1 MLNYTQKAAELAQ
14 LAHWLQVL
22 GHPNRLGIFDLLME
36 GVQCNCEIH
45 ERLGLSLSLI
55 SHHMRILEQAGLVL
69 SERDAEDG
77 RWIYYSVDREALGQ
91 LGEALQ
97 GFLDADRIKPRLP
110 CCGPRSCARP

>member
-1 MLNYTQKAAELAQ
+1 MLNYAQKAAELAQ

-77 RWIYYSVDREALGQ
+77 RWIYYSVDQEALRQ

-97 GFLDADRIKPRLP
+97 GFLDVGRIKPRLP